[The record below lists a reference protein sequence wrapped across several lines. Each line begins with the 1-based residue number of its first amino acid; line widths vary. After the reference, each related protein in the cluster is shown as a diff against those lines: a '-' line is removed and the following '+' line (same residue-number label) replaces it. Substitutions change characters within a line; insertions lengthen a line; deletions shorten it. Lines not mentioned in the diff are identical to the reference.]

1 MSDSL
6 TYFHISRKEKKI
18 FDPSC
23 KSPKDKTRKK
33 NSNIVISNKLSL
45 MDNITKYKL
54 KELSIKL
61 KRLRPK
67 DLGKYLEQQSS
78 DLSVDHMKIETADVS
93 VSVKEEPIEEAVSV
107 DELLSDEEP
116 ESGTPPAKVF
126 ECPYAPKCSGE
137 RSSLNR

>member
-1 MSDSL
+1 
-6 TYFHISRKEKKI
+6 
-18 FDPSC
+18 
-23 KSPKDKTRKK
+23 
-33 NSNIVISNKLSL
+33 

-78 DLSVDHMKIETADVS
+78 DLSLDQVKVETAD

-116 ESGTPPAKVF
+116 ESGNPPAKVF